1 MNLKKI
7 TPLEEIFTLKEE
19 IKKNKEIK
27 AKSKRT
33 LDNPNPQPISVKR
46 IRLRVTMPTPTIE
59 KENQQGQQEIKQPR
73 ASPSNSKVL
82 QTSTI
87 ENTIENI

>member
-1 MNLKKI
+1 
-7 TPLEEIFTLKEE
+7 
-19 IKKNKEIK
+19 
-27 AKSKRT
+27 
-33 LDNPNPQPISVKR
+33 
-46 IRLRVTMPTPTIE
+46 MPTPTIE